1 MTQLG
6 LPESQN
12 ASPTTQVAFWANGN
26 GFLSCQDLSQRYMAE
41 LSTPRLSLGSTA
53 LRSD

>member
-6 LPESQN
+6 LPEPQN

-26 GFLSCQDLSQRYMAE
+26 GFQMTRNACPVIGNAF
-41 LSTPRLSLGSTA
+41 SLAGHA
-53 LRSD
+53 N